1 LLRGERLPAFGD
13 MRGAALVAITV
24 ACAHLGCVSNDLV
37 SPRGFGEI
45 KSARAEEGVIYT
57 ESGEAIRID
66 PNSKIRFMRASG
78 LWTPWWSARDLLVND
93 EGILVQREDGG
104 HDGVRWSDIEAAEI
118 ENFSGGKSLVAT
130 VAISAAVIGLIAV
143 VSASKGKLGKLPEIG
158 NIFARTTV
166 EVAVRT
172 AAHAPRIDVRSS
184 GSSSSPE
191 AIDPTPAAEDFGPPT
206 ANGAAPLFD
215 GVTRRRSI
223 ARFGSEI
230 EAGSAFRD
238 GHAFTG
244 AALGSARFLD
254 FFEIGAGVRFVSRGS
269 GADRLIVGRV
279 GMHAEL
285 DARKRFAVPLLFDFG
300 GGSGAATST
309 FRVAIGFRVRVTEAL
324 WIGLFPLE
332 PQYVGYVRGTPN
344 GASGWTFPTSIET
357 SFLF

>member
-1 LLRGERLPAFGD
+1 
-13 MRGAALVAITV
+13 MRGASLVAITV
-24 ACAHLGCVSNDLV
+24 ACAHLGCTSSDRI
-37 SPRGFGEI
+37 SSRGFGEI
-45 KSARAEEGVIYT
+45 KAARAEEGVIYT

-66 PNSKIRFMRASG
+66 PNSKIRFMHASG
-78 LWTPWWSARDLLVND
+78 LWTSWWSARDLLVND
-93 EGILVQREDGG
+93 EGVLIERASGG
-104 HDGVRWSDIEAAEI
+104 YDGVRWNDIAEAEI

-143 VSASKGKLGKLPEIG
+143 VSASKGKIGKLPEIG

-172 AAHAPRIDVRSS
+172 AAHTPRIDV
-184 GSSSSPE
+184 GSSPASPSPV
-191 AIDPTPAAEDFGPPT
+191 DPAAPIGGFGMPT

-215 GVTRRRSI
+215 GVARRRSI
-223 ARFGSEI
+223 ARFGSEL

-244 AALGSARFLD
+244 AALGTARFLD

-269 GADRLIVGRV
+269 GADRLIVGRL

-285 DARKRFAVPLLFDFG
+285 DPRRRFAIPLLVDIG

-324 WIGLFPLE
+324 WIGLFPLA
-332 PQYVGYVRGTPN
+332 PQYVGYARGTAN
-344 GASGWTFPTSIET
+344 GVSGWTFPSSIET
-357 SFLF
+357 SLLF